1 MGKRGKDT
9 TQEHSGDREQ
19 FINDVNNLPT
29 YQPGN
34 TPYDKYTEKPA
45 PVDKKK

>member
-1 MGKRGKDT
+1 MSKEEKKFTPADLA
-9 TQEHSGDREQ
+9 E
-19 FINDVNNLPT
+19 IKKLPT

-45 PVDKKK
+45 PPAEKPKGQ